1 MSDMRKLLLVVRF
14 SFLRMLR
21 DLPSVIPL
29 LFVPMLTIPIIGTV
43 FAKIAAY
50 SSYLKGAVD
59 PMAFFATGLVVMF
72 QLFGGRYSTDYVKD
86 ALLSDRKW
94 RMVAAPC
101 RPTLIVT
108 GIFAASTVVSLLQGI
123 LLVAFTR
130 LLLGVRW
137 GSFAVVLAVLLGTTL
152 LSQLVNLAL
161 LLATRNHN
169 LAAVL
174 SWFYAWGGSALGGL
188 IFPLPTDRPFWRFMV
203 TYGTPYSLAQ
213 TAVIGAA
220 SGGAQADVVLCI
232 GVLFAAAALVL
243 GLVALLGRR
252 SPA

>member
-1 MSDMRKLLLVVRF
+1 MSDMRKLLLVIRF

-29 LFVPMLTIPIIGTV
+29 LFVPMLIIPIIGTV

-50 SSYLKGAVD
+50 SSYLKGAAD
-59 PMAFFATGLVVMF
+59 PMAFFAIGLVIMF

-108 GIFAASTVVSLLQGI
+108 GILAASTVVSLLEGI
-123 LLVAFTR
+123 LLVTFTR
-130 LLLGVRW
+130 VLLGVRW
-137 GSFAVVLAVLLGTTL
+137 GDFAVVVAVLLGTTL

-161 LLATRNHN
+161 LLATRNYN
-169 LAAVL
+169 LAAAL

-213 TAVIGAA
+213 TAVIGSA
-220 SGGAQADVVLCI
+220 SGGARADVALCI
-232 GVLFAAAALVL
+232 GVLFAAAALVMA
-243 GLVALLGRR
+243 LVALFGRR
-252 SPA
+252 RLA